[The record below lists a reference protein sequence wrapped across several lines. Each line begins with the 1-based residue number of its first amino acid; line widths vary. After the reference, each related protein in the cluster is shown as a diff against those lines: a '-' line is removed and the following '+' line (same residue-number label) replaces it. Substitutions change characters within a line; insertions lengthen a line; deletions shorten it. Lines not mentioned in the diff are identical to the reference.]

1 MKSAP
6 NPSSRTSSLS
16 AATAM
21 RSAIASYIR
30 CSRGSP
36 RAGSS
41 TCLKTSRALHNTR
54 AACVLDTVAAACIIT
69 RLGSGTTQSA
79 WTDGSEEK
87 RFVKTEFSTAARVA
101 SWISSTAFWYTASN
115 RSGGG
120 GKTAPLYCVCT
131 RISTLSMISLARSR
145 ALPLTVAPL
154 SLRSSTVMY
163 SSTLGSG
170 AAIAPNSSRTAV
182 VSSSV
187 SLHDW
192 GISVSFLQPSQ
203 TSARLMSLSARRS
216 MVRPVLV
223 LGNVTRLVR

>member
-1 MKSAP
+1 
-6 NPSSRTSSLS
+6 
-16 AATAM
+16 M

-41 TCLKTSRALHNTR
+41 TYLRTSRALRITR
-54 AACVLDTVAAACIIT
+54 AACVAEAFVFVAAASIIT
-69 RLGSGTTQSA
+69 RLGSGSTQSA
-79 WTDGSEEK
+79 RTNSSEEK

-101 SWISSTAFWYTASN
+101 SSNSSTAFRYTASN

-120 GKTAPLYCVCT
+120 GKTARWYCLCT
-131 RISTLSMISLARSR
+131 RISTLSSTAMVRSR
-145 ALPLTVAPL
+145 ALPLTVAPVP
-154 SLRSSTVMY
+154 LRSSTVMY

-170 AAIAPNSSRTAV
+170 AAIAPNSSRTAI

-187 SLHDW
+187 FFHDW
-192 GISVSFLQPSQ
+192 GISVSFIQPSQ
-203 TSARLMSLSARRS
+203 ASARVMSLSARRS

-223 LGNVTRLVR
+223 VGNVTRLVR